1 MQSPLHRTHF
11 NNFTAAFCAF
21 FLFALLS
28 IPKGV
33 SAQKTDSLIMNNGN
47 VIVGELKLLDKGVV
61 TIETDYSKDDFTI
74 EWTKIKAIYSKSH
87 FLITLKNGLRLNGSM
102 QTDSVTRKV
111 IITPVQDSPVVTT
124 VSDIVYLKGL
134 KSSFWSRASAS
145 IDMGLSLTKA
155 NNLRQFTVR
164 SNVGYLADKWEATM
178 FYNDLRSKQDS
189 IDATRRTEWGPTFK
203 YFMQHDWFAAAS
215 LNFLSNTEQALD
227 LRTTG
232 KLGMGKYFVHT
243 NKTYVGAGAG
253 VAYNREVFTNETTS
267 RSSLEAYFGYEVNLF
282 DVKDFS
288 LLTTGYAY
296 PSLTE
301 AGRWRADFSLDTKY
315 DLPLNFYLKFGGTLN
330 YDNQP
335 AVSGK
340 DIDYVLAFT
349 FGWEL

>member
-1 MQSPLHRTHF
+1 MLT
-11 NNFTAAFCAF
+11 
-21 FLFALLS
+21 LLS
-28 IPKGV
+28 FPKVV
-33 SAQKTDSLIMNNGN
+33 SAQKKDSLVTKNGN

-61 TIETDYSKDDFTI
+61 TIETDYSKNDFTI
-74 EWTKIKAIYSKSH
+74 EWNEITAIYSGSH
-87 FLITLKNGLRLNGSM
+87 FLITLKDGLRVNGSVK
-102 QTDSVTRKV
+102 TDTANHTV
-111 IITPVQDSPVVTT
+111 IITKLDSQVVVTK

-134 KSSFWSRASAS
+134 KSDFWSRANAS
-145 IDMGLSLTKA
+145 IDMGISVTKA

-164 SNVGYLADKWEATM
+164 SNLGYMADKWEAAL

-189 IDATRRTEWGPTFK
+189 VNETRRTEWGPSFK
-203 YFMQHDWFAAAS
+203 YFMQNDWFGAAS

-232 KLGMGKYFVHT
+232 KLGVGKYFIHT
-243 NKTYVGAGAG
+243 NKTYIGAAAG
-253 VAYNREVFTNETTS
+253 IAYNREVFTNETAS
-267 RSSLEAYFGYEVNLF
+267 RSSVEAYFGYEVNLF

-288 LLTTGYAY
+288 LLTNGYAY

-301 AGRWRADFSLDTKY
+301 SGRWRADFSLDAKY

-335 AVSGK
+335 AVAGK
-340 DIDYVLAFT
+340 DTDYVLAFT